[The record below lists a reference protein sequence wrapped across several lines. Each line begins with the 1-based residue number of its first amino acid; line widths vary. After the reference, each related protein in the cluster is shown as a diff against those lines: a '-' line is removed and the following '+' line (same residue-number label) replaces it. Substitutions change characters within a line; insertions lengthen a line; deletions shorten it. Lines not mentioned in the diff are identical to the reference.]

1 MPQDPDQ
8 KTAKTRDF
16 VHLHL
21 HTDYSL
27 LQSTI
32 QLKPLATRLNE
43 LGMSACAVTDYGNMY
58 GAVSFFNTLKYADIK
73 PIIGYEAFF
82 RFESRFDR
90 SAAVKA
96 GEKPYYNLVLLAK
109 DLNGYKNLAFLA
121 SKAFTEGLH
130 YKPRIDVDLL
140 RDHSE
145 GLIALSGGLN
155 GPIGHF
161 LATGNEEAALAN
173 CRTLQEIFGAQD
185 LYLEIHE
192 GRTEQGQ

>member
-21 HTDYSL
+21 HSDYSL

-32 QLKPLATRLNE
+32 QLKPLAARLNE
-43 LGMSACAVTDYGNMY
+43 LGMTACAVTDYGNMY

-73 PIIGYEAFF
+73 PIIGYEEFF

-90 SAAVKA
+90 TTAVKA

-109 DLNGYKNLAFLA
+109 DLDG
-121 SKAFTEGLH
+121 
-130 YKPRIDVDLL
+130 
-140 RDHSE
+140 
-145 GLIALSGGLN
+145 
-155 GPIGHF
+155 
-161 LATGNEEAALAN
+161 
-173 CRTLQEIFGAQD
+173 
-185 LYLEIHE
+185 
-192 GRTEQGQ
+192 